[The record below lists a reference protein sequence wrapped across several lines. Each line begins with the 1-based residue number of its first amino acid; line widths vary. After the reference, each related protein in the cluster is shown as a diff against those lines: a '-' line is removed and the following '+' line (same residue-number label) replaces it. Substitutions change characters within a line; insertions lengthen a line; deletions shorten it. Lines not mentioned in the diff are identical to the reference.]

1 MADKRVPTLPT
12 ALPSV
17 GTNGIT
23 MASLSVES
31 TTKCNG
37 TNTLTTV
44 VSNPQT
50 STQQQQQSQP
60 QQPVSTGAT
69 SKPVK
74 TVVNNNSSSSS
85 ASGSSTPAK
94 RSTKDFI
101 FGRVIGEGS
110 FSTVYLTKDIHTSK
124 EYAIKVCEKRHIM
137 REKKS
142 EYIKRERDV
151 LNILSSA
158 QTPLFTKLYCTFQ
171 DAERLYFVLSYAKN
185 GELLQYINKMG
196 NFDIACTR
204 FYAAEILLALEYL
217 QNLGIIHRDLKPEN
231 ILLDDKMHILIT
243 DFGSAK
249 MLNSSES
256 ANVNSS
262 NSRSEANGDVDND
275 EQEPP
280 KPKRRSSFVGTAQYV
295 SPELLTDK
303 TAHYASDLW
312 ALGCIIYQMISG
324 LPPFRARSE
333 YAIFQKI
340 TKLDYEF
347 PDGFDSEARD
357 LVEKLLV
364 LNANERLGAKD
375 TKGYPSIRSHPMFN
389 GIDFDNLLTTTPPA
403 ISPYLPNDDNYKF
416 PDDLEPG
423 LDQQLSRLLG
433 LESDDEATPVRIRAG
448 ITSILTVPELARAKL
463 EEQRR
468 TSPYHH
474 VVFGRL
480 ILKQGL
486 LLKRTGLFTRKRM
499 FFLTEGPHL
508 YYADPDSMIL
518 KGEVPWSPSM
528 TAEPKTFKILFIHTP
543 NRNYLLEDTGG
554 YALGWVKAIQ
564 EMKTYTYGP

>member
-1 MADKRVPTLPT
+1 
-12 ALPSV
+12 
-17 GTNGIT
+17 